1 MCGRYTLIRLH
12 DVLERFPWIEHA
24 PPDLVPRYNIAPT
37 QPLLVIAND
46 NPGEY
51 DYLTWG
57 LVPSWAKDP
66 TIGNRMINARV
77 ETLTEKP
84 AFAKPLRRRRCLVIA
99 DGFYEWRKDGGDGR
113 KSVKTPV
120 RVRMRDLKPFAFA
133 GLWEHWQSPNGSEVK
148 SCAIITTPPNEL
160 MSGIHDRM
168 PAIVP
173 PELYLE
179 WIDPA
184 ERDGAEMASI
194 LGPYPAEAMEA
205 YPVSRTVNSPRNEVP
220 ACVEPVEK
228 ETLF

>member
-1 MCGRYTLIRLH
+1 MCGRYTLIRLN
-12 DVLERFPWIEHA
+12 DVLERFPWIEHH

-46 NPGEY
+46 HPNDY

-66 TIGNRMINARV
+66 SIANRMINARL
-77 ETLTEKP
+77 ETLAEKP
-84 AFAKPLRRRRCLVIA
+84 VFAKPLRRRRCLVIA
-99 DGFYEWRKDGGDGR
+99 DGFYEWKQLGP
-113 KSVKTPV
+113 KLKQPV
-120 RVRMRDLKPFAFA
+120 RIRMKDQKPFAFA
-133 GLWEHWQSPNGSEVK
+133 GLWEHWQDANGTEVK
-148 SCAIITTPPNEL
+148 SCTIVTTTPNEL
-160 MSGIHDRM
+160 MKTIHDRM

-184 ERDGAEMASI
+184 ERDEREMASI
-194 LGPYPAEAMEA
+194 LGPYPAEEMEA
-205 YPVSRTVNSPRNEVP
+205 YPVSRTVNSPKNEVP
-220 ACVEPVEK
+220 ACVEPVEGEK